1 MKKRIAL
8 FIILLAI
15 QALMFPA
22 FAQSMW
28 TVQEMAEIDGFS
40 ELDGILVLKFKD
52 AVTGAAIR
60 DLSVIVAGE
69 MYEGDFR
76 GMVELPIELVEGVDD
91 EDLPFIA
98 SAPGYIDLEDVLKI
112 RLESVMVKRFLM
124 TKGLKFNQARFV
136 LEWDQRP
143 VDLDAHLLGP
153 GFHISYRNM
162 RSVPGKAILDRDARQ
177 GFGPETITLEEI
189 VKDATYTLTVDNYSN
204 ESPMRNVKVS
214 VYMDNRLHKVL
225 FYPEIRQNS
234 LTVLTIS
241 EGRIFYT
248 ER

>member
-28 TVQEMAEIDGFS
+28 TVQEKAELEDM
-40 ELDGILVLKFKD
+40 EMDGILVLKFKD